1 MFTFNNNSL
10 SNPYSM
16 RPKKDN
22 NPINYV
28 NINNTDFD
36 NEAVLNIDLKSIN
49 FDNTALELALNVL
62 QLKHT
67 EYYEMTQSDV
77 IIYYNKKIKFN
88 NNINFILALKIILK
102 YKFKDSNVVINK
114 LNIIDTDDNIVN
126 YKVNTSKKKISLEN
140 KINVIKENSLFSNN
154 TDYKIIQ
161 SNVKNNNEIKKN
173 LINDK
178 LFKNNNEFE
187 RNLNNT
193 NSKIYQNN
201 TIPLN
206 SVYNDITS
214 VNLKQIN
221 TNQNI
226 LNNSNKQ
233 NNIPINTNIN
243 NNIQEKYNN
252 YNISNSSEFD
262 IDSIINSFTN
272 KKNNMVNNFSR

>member
-28 NINNTDFD
+28 NINNTEFD
-36 NEAVLNIDLKSIN
+36 NETVLNIDLKSIN

-62 QLKHT
+62 QLKHN

>member
-1 MFTFNNNSL
+1 
-10 SNPYSM
+10 M

-22 NPINYV
+22 NYI
-28 NINNTDFD
+28 NINNNDFD
-36 NEAVLNIDLKSIN
+36 NDSVLNIDLKSIN
-49 FDNTALELALNVL
+49 FDNAALELALNVL
-62 QLKHT
+62 QLKHN

-114 LNIIDTDDNIVN
+114 LNIIDTDDNITN

-140 KINVIKENSLFSNN
+140 KINLIKDNSLFENN

-161 SNVKNNNEIKKN
+161 SNVKNNNEIKNN

-187 RNLNNT
+187 RNLNNK
-193 NSKIYQNN
+193 NSKVSQNN

-221 TNQNI
+221 TNHNI
-226 LNNSNKQ
+226 SNKQ
-233 NNIPINTNIN
+233 INIPINSNINRNNNRN
-243 NNIQEKYNN
+243 NNIQEKNNN
-252 YNISNSSEFD
+252 YYISNSSEFD

-272 KKNNMVNNFSR
+272 KKNNMVNNFYQ

>member
-22 NPINYV
+22 NYI
-28 NINNTDFD
+28 NINNNDFD
-36 NEAVLNIDLKSIN
+36 NDSVLNIDLKSIN
-49 FDNTALELALNVL
+49 FDNAALELALNVL
-62 QLKHT
+62 QLKHN

-114 LNIIDTDDNIVN
+114 LNIIDTDDNITN

-140 KINVIKENSLFSNN
+140 KINLIKDNSLFENN

-161 SNVKNNNEIKKN
+161 SNVKNNNEIKNN

-187 RNLNNT
+187 RNLNNK
-193 NSKIYQNN
+193 NSKVSQNN

-221 TNQNI
+221 TNHNI
-226 LNNSNKQ
+226 SNKQ
-233 NNIPINTNIN
+233 INIPINSNINRNNNRN
-243 NNIQEKYNN
+243 NNIQEKNNN
-252 YNISNSSEFD
+252 YYISNSSEFD

-272 KKNNMVNNFSR
+272 KKNNMVNNFYQ